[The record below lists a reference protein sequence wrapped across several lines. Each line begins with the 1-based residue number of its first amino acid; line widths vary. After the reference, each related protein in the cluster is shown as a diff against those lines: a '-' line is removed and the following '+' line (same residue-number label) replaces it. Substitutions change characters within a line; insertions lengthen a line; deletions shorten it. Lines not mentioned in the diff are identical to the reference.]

1 MTTQTTLSDAELIV
15 KGYNAII
22 EDAQYEFE
30 EVKEEVLLQLEDLEE
45 DFDTYREFELR
56 LEAYEN
62 GAFDPDI
69 EKILGIGGRKAGTWN
84 PLSEQAGINR
94 EDSRT
99 EKRRRQGLVRTD
111 NKARE
116 KAVAGQKK
124 PGLQPIDATQFKGRQ
139 PGGEAKGAT
148 RRARYN
154 KDESK
159 NIEGDEIDVKTGEKR
174 TQYKGGDLSNRD
186 TFAGAIA
193 RKVIGGRKKL
203 GEAKGKL
210 DQRENIRR
218 KIGETKDRA
227 TAGVADTATAGKEK
241 AQSGGSKV
249 AGVVSEVGR
258 RGKVASTLVSGGVRS
273 AKDVVATGKVQPRIY
288 DPPKPIDKKKA
299 DRPADAVKPPVL
311 SENKPKPKWGEAGFA
326 SARGDWASKSFTDRL
341 RKSMGYRPRRRYDD
355 RLPW

>member
-15 KGYNAII
+15 KGYNAVVA
-22 EDAQYEFE
+22 DAQDEFE
-30 EVKEEVLLQLEDLEE
+30 YIKDEVLLQLEDLDE
-45 DFDTYREFELR
+45 DFETYREFELR

-84 PLSEQAGINR
+84 PLSDQAGINR

-99 EKRRRQGLVRTD
+99 EKRRRWDLVRTD
-111 NKARE
+111 NEDRKE
-116 KAVAGQKK
+116 AVAGQKK
-124 PGLQPIDATQFKGRQ
+124 PGLQALDPTQFKGRQ

-148 RRARYN
+148 RRKRYN
-154 KDESK
+154 EDESK
-159 NIEGDEIDVKTGEKR
+159 NIEGDETDVKTGEKR

-210 DQRENIRR
+210 DQRER
-218 KIGETKDRA
+218 IGQAIGAGKDK
-227 TAGVADTATAGKEK
+227 VADTAAAGK
-241 AQSGGSKV
+241 GKV
-249 AGVVSEVGR
+249 EAGIQEGKR
-258 RGKVASTLVSGGVRS
+258 RGKIAGGLLGTASR
-273 AKDVVATGKVQPRIY
+273 VATTGSTVKVH
-288 DPPKPIDKKKA
+288 DPPKSVDKKRA
-299 DRPADAVKPPVL
+299 DRPADAVKPPVP
-311 SENKPKPKWGEAGFA
+311 SENKPKTAGAPGPTYSPTGKRLFYGA
-326 SARGDWASKSFTDRL
+326 DGQVVKSFTTRL